1 MAINPYFYARIN
13 DYFSGDFT
21 THLLP
26 EYNRD
31 FRMIRLPG
39 LFSLFSL
46 RQVI

>member
-1 MAINPYFYARIN
+1 MAINPYFYVRIN